1 MKRNLDSN
9 KVYGSI
15 LLIICMIMLSLPLF
29 INFTDSSR
37 IQRENI
43 KKINLYIESLKIE
56 IMEETKNNAEF
67 IPTNEW
73 LKDFNSKLNINAMCE
88 QIGKK
93 NGKLALNK
101 CEVTN
106 NYSKYCYYDNHV
118 TSDCNHLDILEQ

>member
-93 NGKLALNK
+93 NGKLALNN

-118 TSDCNHLDILEQ
+118 TSDYNHLDILEQ

>member
-93 NGKLALNK
+93 NGKLALNN